1 MGFGFNLAFIFII
14 IPGLAL
20 LFIIW
25 LTGKKIAGKLIL
37 YTIAGIAGLVIVSS
51 ILRFLTSKTVLDKD
65 DYYGTYVIN
74 RSYFPGKQSDWQYN
88 SFRFE
93 IKENDSIYFYHT
105 DGEKILK
112 VYKGTISTVTPSNNS
127 DRLVIKMDKPTHH
140 ILEGNPT
147 TYRSAWSFY
156 LVFNSAKFNNVF
168 FKKGTWK
175 AIQQ

>member
-37 YTIAGIAGLVIVSS
+37 YIIAGVIGLVMVSA
-51 ILRFLTSKTVLDKD
+51 ILRFFTSKTVLDKD
-65 DYYGTYVIN
+65 DYYGTYVID
-74 RSYFPGKQSDWQYN
+74 RSYFSGKQANWQYN

-112 VYKGTISTVTPSNNS
+112 VYNGIISTVEPYNS
-127 DRLVIKMDKPTHH
+127 ARLVIKMNKPTHH
-140 ILEGNPT
+140 IIEGNPT

-156 LVFNSAKFNNVF
+156 FVFNSEKFNNVF
-168 FKKGTWK
+168 FKKGEWK
-175 AIQQ
+175 PLE

>member
-25 LTGKKIAGKLIL
+25 LTGKKIAGKMIL
-37 YTIAGIAGLVIVSS
+37 YVLAAIAALVIISS
-51 ILRFLTSKTVLDKD
+51 ALRFFTSKTVLKKS
-65 DYYGTYVIN
+65 DYYGTYIIDHN
-74 RSYFPGKQSDWQYN
+74 YFPGKQADWQYN

-105 DGEKILK
+105 DGEKVLHT
-112 VYKGTISTVTPSNNS
+112 YKGIISTVKPYNS
-127 DRLVIKMDKPTHH
+127 ARLVVKMDKPTHH
-140 ILEGNPT
+140 IIESNPT

-168 FKKGTWK
+168 FKKAEWK
-175 AIQQ
+175 RLD